1 MSKACWKP
9 RRLEHC
15 WGTHAHTLASPAL
28 GTQSRREHRKHG
40 NRKAPN
46 IAKHGNRKEPKLTS
60 PNMGTA
66 SPTTHNA
73 SPALGDKQCTDR
85 KVSQVFAGTFSCK
98 SRLGCAWCY
107 CHPRVDGNHCLL
119 QLLWRRMLG
128 TRLARTLDA
137 RPVHQ
142 HANSRLSSGGKRS
155 KALLLPARSLRTVGL
170 ADPQSPNGPRI
181 MGRCCCCC
189 CSRC

>member
-1 MSKACWKP
+1 
-9 RRLEHC
+9 
-15 WGTHAHTLASPAL
+15 
-28 GTQSRREHRKHG
+28 
-40 NRKAPN
+40 
-46 IAKHGNRKEPKLTS
+46 
-60 PNMGTA
+60 MGTA

-73 SPALGDKQCTDR
+73 SPALGDRQCTDC
-85 KVSQVFAGTFSCK
+85 KVSQMFAGTFSCK

-181 MGRCCCCC
+181 NQAIEQSSANALLLLLLLLEALSNSAAIA
-189 CSRC
+189 SRSNGGVSVAFG